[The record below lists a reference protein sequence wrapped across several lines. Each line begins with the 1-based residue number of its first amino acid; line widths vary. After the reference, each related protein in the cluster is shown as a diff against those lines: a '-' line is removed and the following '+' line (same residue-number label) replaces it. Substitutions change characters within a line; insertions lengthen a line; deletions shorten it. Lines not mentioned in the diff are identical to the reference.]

1 MSTPSVEILSRAEWP
16 GQGRREECEVS
27 APRAHL
33 WGREEEKVGI
43 LSHNAS
49 PRAQIASGWARS
61 LLSTS
66 QPLKETYTRHI
77 LMHLIWGRIIIIQNS
92 GFKNR
97 ISIYEL
103 NTTSCQYL
111 ICTRNLYCRVNP
123 IFIKKLFL

>member
-1 MSTPSVEILSRAEWP
+1 MSTPNVEILSRAEWP

-66 QPLKETYTRHI
+66 LSDLLFRAWLSQVRASALQPWEEK
-77 LMHLIWGRIIIIQNS
+77 S
-92 GFKNR
+92 VV
-97 ISIYEL
+97 S
-103 NTTSCQYL
+103 
-111 ICTRNLYCRVNP
+111 
-123 IFIKKLFL
+123 LFWDS